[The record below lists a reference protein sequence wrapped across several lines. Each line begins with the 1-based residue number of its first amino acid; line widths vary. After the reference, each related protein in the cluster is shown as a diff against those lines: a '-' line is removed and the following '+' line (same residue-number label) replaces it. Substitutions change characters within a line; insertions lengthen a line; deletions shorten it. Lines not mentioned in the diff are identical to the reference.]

1 MILIIFLTLSIE
13 YLRTKIVQHVICLP
27 QNSATNSKEPS
38 CQYRRHKRL
47 GFDHKAGRTSGGGMA
62 THSSILPGE
71 SQKQRSLAGSGPRG
85 CRVGHN
91 RSDLAQHSTCAIYLS
106 QNSIIKYQ
114 LNSR

>member
-1 MILIIFLTLSIE
+1 MLYDFLKILPL
-13 YLRTKIVQHVICLP
+13 IVKNPPASTGDI
-27 QNSATNSKEPS
+27 
-38 CQYRRHKRL
+38 KRL
-47 GFDHKAGRTSGGGMA
+47 GFNHEAGRTSGGRMA

-71 SQKQRSLAGSGPRG
+71 SQKQRSLAGSGPQG